1 MSSEWGTVVE
11 WRDLGQS
18 GLSVP
23 VVGMGTWL
31 TFDVYGKEDQAA
43 RRDLVSTALDRTV
56 RLFDSSPMYGEAERI
71 LGSALTGR
79 RERAIVATKVWSSDV
94 NAGHSQIDR
103 SLLYFDGRVDLYQVH
118 NLVRW
123 RDYLPVL
130 ERMRKVGTAR
140 AVGVT
145 HYQTRA
151 FPELASIMAS
161 EQIDAIQIPYNAL
174 NRAAERE
181 LLPLAAQYGIGV
193 VVMQPFGEGRL
204 ARSGPQPAVLR
215 QYQAFGCHTWPQV
228 LLKWILSDP
237 RVTAVVPATRDP
249 EHLLDNAAAGD
260 PPWFGPRER
269 AEIATLAE
277 AAARG

>member
-1 MSSEWGTVVE
+1 VE

-18 GLSVP
+18 GLRVP
-23 VVGMGTWL
+23 IVGMGTWL
-31 TFDVYGKEDQAA
+31 TFDVYGKEEQAA
-43 RRDLVSTALDRTV
+43 RRDLVTTALDQSV

-79 RERAIVATKVWSSDV
+79 RERAVVATKVWSNDLR
-94 NAGHSQIDR
+94 AGHAQIDR
-103 SLLYFDGRVDLYQVH
+103 ALLYFEGRVDLYQVH

-130 ERMRKVGTAR
+130 ERMRKDGTAR
-140 AVGVT
+140 ATGVT

-151 FPELASIMAS
+151 FPELAEIMAS

-193 VVMQPFGEGRL
+193 VVMQPLGEGRL
-204 ARSGPQPAVLR
+204 TRTAPQPAVLR
-215 QYQAFGCHTWPQV
+215 QFQAFGCYTWPQV

-237 RVTAVVPATRDP
+237 RVTAVIPATRDP
-249 EHLLDNAAAGD
+249 DHLLDNAAAGE

-269 AEIATLAE
+269 AEIAMLAE